1 MPAVSCRMWIL
12 RVIIAG
18 CFELHLGIT
27 YAYKTKS
34 MKSSEEYELFTKELC
49 ERLSM
54 HRGLKTIVV
63 KHNVKLRGKSG
74 QNHQVDVYWE
84 YEKNGEVH
92 RVAIEC
98 KNYSYGVSIGKVRD
112 FYGVISDLEDV
123 KGIMVTTVGYQKGA
137 KQYAD
142 HYGISLKELRAPRD
156 GETVIGE
163 LDMQFETDVTHRL
176 FLINEE
182 WAAKRGF
189 DINMYRERT
198 AMCSVQNSEKWRN
211 ATHLPLSTVDD
222 NIRDADGRVLLSI
235 EELQKH
241 KPDKHPDENTNIY
254 CFEDAYVKIDHWGL
268 IKIDEI
274 KFEREYTK
282 DEQTYSIDAGR
293 FVRAILADALGG
305 EKMVIM

>member
-1 MPAVSCRMWIL
+1 MN
-12 RVIIAG
+12 
-18 CFELHLGIT
+18 T
-27 YAYKTKS
+27 NT
-34 MKSSEEYELFTKELC
+34 EYEKFTRELC
-49 ERLSM
+49 EQLALYKGLLSSS
-54 HRGLKTIVV
+54 VQ
-63 KHNVKLRGKSG
+63 HNVKLRGKSG
-74 QNHQVDVYWE
+74 LNHQIDVYWE

-112 FYGVISDLEDV
+112 FYGVISDLDNV

-142 HYGISLKELRAPRD
+142 HYGISLMELRAPRD
-156 GETVIGE
+156 GETIIGE
-163 LDMQFETDVTHRL
+163 LNMQFEIDGTHRL

-189 DINMYRERT
+189 DINRHRENT
-198 AMCSVQNSEKWRN
+198 AMWSHQNREKWRN
-211 ATHLPLSTVDD
+211 ATHLPLDTVDD
-222 NIRDADGRVLLSI
+222 NIRDADGRVLLST
-235 EELQKH
+235 EELQKQ

-254 CFEDAYVKIDHWGL
+254 CFEDAYVKNEYWGL
-268 IKIDEI
+268 MKIDEI

>member
-1 MPAVSCRMWIL
+1 VQ
-12 RVIIAG
+12 
-18 CFELHLGIT
+18 
-27 YAYKTKS
+27 
-34 MKSSEEYELFTKELC
+34 
-49 ERLSM
+49 
-54 HRGLKTIVV
+54 
-63 KHNVKLRGKSG
+63 HNVKLRGKSG
-74 QNHQVDVYWE
+74 LNHQIDVYWE
-84 YEKNGEVH
+84 YEKNGEEH

-112 FYGVISDLEDV
+112 FYGVISDLDNV

-137 KQYAD
+137 KQFAD

-156 GETVIGE
+156 GETIIGE
-163 LDMQFETDVTHRL
+163 LDMQFETDVIHRL

-198 AMCSVQNSEKWRN
+198 AMWSLKNREKWMN
-211 ATHLPLSTVDD
+211 ATHLPMGTVDD
-222 NIRDADGRVLLSI
+222 YIRDADGRVLLSI

-254 CFEDAYVKIDHWGL
+254 CFEDAYVKNEYWGL
-268 IKIDEI
+268 MKIDEI
-274 KFEREYTK
+274 KFEREYSK

>member
-1 MPAVSCRMWIL
+1 MNIN
-12 RVIIAG
+12 
-18 CFELHLGIT
+18 T
-27 YAYKTKS
+27 
-34 MKSSEEYELFTKELC
+34 EYELFTREVC
-49 ERLSM
+49 ERLASYN
-54 HRGLKTIVV
+54 GLLLSSVQ
-63 KHNVKLRGKSG
+63 HNVKLKGKSG
-74 QNHQVDVYWE
+74 FEHQVDVYWE
-84 YEKNGEVH
+84 YEKDGEMH

-98 KNYSYGVSIGKVRD
+98 KNYNQKIPIGRVRD
-112 FYGVISDLEDV
+112 FFGVLYDV
-123 KGIMVTTVGYQKGA
+123 SNIKGIMACKEGYQDGA
-137 KQYAD
+137 KKFAD

-198 AMCSVQNSEKWRN
+198 AMYSVQNSEKWRN

-235 EELQKH
+235 EELKTH
-241 KPDKHPDENTNIY
+241 APDKHPDDNTNIY
-254 CFEDAYVKIDHWGL
+254 CFEDAYVKNEYWGL
-268 IKIDEI
+268 MKIDEI

-305 EKMVIM
+305 ERMVIM

>member
-1 MPAVSCRMWIL
+1 MAL
-12 RVIIAG
+12 FQG
-18 CFELHLGIT
+18 LL
-27 YAYKTKS
+27 
-34 MKSSEEYELFTKELC
+34 SS
-49 ERLSM
+49 S
-54 HRGLKTIVV
+54 VQ
-63 KHNVKLRGKSG
+63 HNVKIKGKSG
-74 QNHQVDVYWE
+74 QKHQVDVYWE
-84 YEKNGEVH
+84 YNKDGIVH
-92 RVAIEC
+92 RVVIEC

-156 GETVIGE
+156 GETNIGE
-163 LDMQFETDVTHRL
+163 LDMHFETDVTHRL

-182 WAAKRGF
+182 WAAKQGF
-189 DINMYRERT
+189 DINWHRERT
-198 AMCSVQNSEKWRN
+198 AMWSLKNREKWMN
-211 ATHLPLSTVDD
+211 ATHLPLGTVDD
-222 NIRDADGRVLLSI
+222 YIRDADGRVLLSI

-254 CFEDAYVKIDHWGL
+254 CFEDAYVKNEYWGL

-274 KFEREYTK
+274 KFEREFSK
-282 DEQTYSIDAGR
+282 DEQTYSVDAGH

>member
-1 MPAVSCRMWIL
+1 MNIN
-12 RVIIAG
+12 
-18 CFELHLGIT
+18 T
-27 YAYKTKS
+27 
-34 MKSSEEYELFTKELC
+34 EYEKFTRELC
-49 ERLSM
+49 ERLALYK
-54 HRGLKTIVV
+54 GLLLSSVQ
-63 KHNVKLRGKSG
+63 HNVKLRGKSG
-74 QNHQVDVYWE
+74 LNHQIDVYWE
-84 YEKNGEVH
+84 YNKDGIVH

-112 FYGVISDLEDV
+112 FYGVISDLDNV

-198 AMCSVQNSEKWRN
+198 AMWSVQNSEKWRN
-211 ATHLPLSTVDD
+211 ATHLPLGSVDD
-222 NIRDADGRVLLSI
+222 YIRDADGRVLLSI

-241 KPDKHPDENTNIY
+241 KPDKHPDDNTNIY
-254 CFEDAYVKIDHWGL
+254 CFEDAYVKNEYWGL

-274 KFEREYTK
+274 KFEREFSK
-282 DEQTYSIDAGR
+282 DEQTYSVDAGH

>member
-1 MPAVSCRMWIL
+1 MRGLWRDRI
-12 RVIIAG
+12 
-18 CFELHLGIT
+18 GIMNT
-27 YAYKTKS
+27 NT
-34 MKSSEEYELFTKELC
+34 EYEKFTRELC
-49 ERLSM
+49 ERLALYK
-54 HRGLKTIVV
+54 GLLSSSVQ
-63 KHNVKLRGKSG
+63 HNVKLRGKSG
-74 QNHQVDVYWE
+74 LNHQIDVYWE
-84 YEKNGEVH
+84 YEKDGIVH

-163 LDMQFETDVTHRL
+163 LDMHFETDVIHRL

-198 AMCSVQNSEKWRN
+198 AMWSVQNSEKWRN

-222 NIRDADGRVLLSI
+222 KIRDADGRVLLSI

-254 CFEDAYVKIDHWGL
+254 CFEDAYVKNEYWGL
-268 IKIDEI
+268 MKIDEI
-274 KFEREYTK
+274 KFEREYSK

-293 FVRAILADALGG
+293 FVLAILADALGG
-305 EKMVIM
+305 EKMVVM

>member
-1 MPAVSCRMWIL
+1 MRGLWRDRI
-12 RVIIAG
+12 
-18 CFELHLGIT
+18 GIMNT
-27 YAYKTKS
+27 NT
-34 MKSSEEYELFTKELC
+34 EYEKFTRELC
-49 ERLSM
+49 ERLALYK
-54 HRGLKTIVV
+54 GLLSSTVQ
-63 KHNVKLRGKSG
+63 HNVKLKGKSG
-74 QNHQVDVYWE
+74 FEHQVDVLWE
-84 YEKNGEVH
+84 YEKDGEVH

-98 KNYSYGVSIGKVRD
+98 KNYNQKIPIGRVRD
-112 FYGVISDLEDV
+112 FFGVLYDIGNI
-123 KGIMVTTVGYQKGA
+123 KGIMACKEGYQDGA
-137 KQYAD
+137 KKFAD
-142 HYGISLKELRAPRD
+142 FYGISLKELRAPRD

-163 LDMQFETDVTHRL
+163 LDMQFETDVIHRL

-198 AMCSVQNSEKWRN
+198 AMCSVQNSEKWKN

-254 CFEDAYVKIDHWGL
+254 CFEDAYVKNEYWGL
-268 IKIDEI
+268 MKIDEI
-274 KFEREYTK
+274 MFEREYSK

-293 FVRAILADALGG
+293 FVLAILADALGG

>member
-1 MPAVSCRMWIL
+1 MNSNI
-12 RVIIAG
+12 G
-18 CFELHLGIT
+18 
-27 YAYKTKS
+27 
-34 MKSSEEYELFTKELC
+34 YELFAREVYEMLATYN
-49 ERLSM
+49 
-54 HRGLKTIVV
+54 GLESSSVQ
-63 KHNVKLRGKSG
+63 HNVKIKGKSG
-74 QNHQVDVYWE
+74 QEHQVDVYWE
-84 YEKNGEVH
+84 YEKYGAVH

-112 FYGVISDLEDV
+112 FYGVISDLDNV

-137 KQYAD
+137 KKFAD

-163 LDMQFETDVTHRL
+163 LDMQFETDVTHCL

-222 NIRDADGRVLLSI
+222 YIRDADGRVLLSI
-235 EELQKH
+235 DELQKQ
-241 KPDKHPDENTNIY
+241 KPDKHPDVNTNIY
-254 CFEDAYVKIDHWGL
+254 CFEDVYVKNEYWGL
-268 IKIDEI
+268 MKIDEI
-274 KFEREYTK
+274 KFEREYSK
-282 DEQTYSIDAGR
+282 DEKTYSIDAGR

-305 EKMVIM
+305 EKMVVM

>member
-1 MPAVSCRMWIL
+1 MN
-12 RVIIAG
+12 
-18 CFELHLGIT
+18 T
-27 YAYKTKS
+27 NT
-34 MKSSEEYELFTKELC
+34 EYEKFTRELC
-49 ERLSM
+49 ERLALYK
-54 HRGLKTIVV
+54 GLLSSNVQ
-63 KHNVKLRGKSG
+63 HNVKLRGKSG
-74 QNHQVDVYWE
+74 LNHQIDVYWE
-84 YEKNGEVH
+84 YNKDGIVH
-92 RVAIEC
+92 RVVIEC

-163 LDMQFETDVTHRL
+163 LDMHFETDVTRCL
-176 FLINEE
+176 FLINEK
-182 WAAKRGF
+182 WAAKKSF

-198 AMCSVQNSEKWRN
+198 AMWSVQNSEKWRN

-222 NIRDADGRVLLSI
+222 KIRDADGRVLLSI
-235 EELQKH
+235 EELQKQ
-241 KPDKHPDENTNIY
+241 KPDKHPDDNTNIY

-268 IKIDEI
+268 MKIDEI

-293 FVRAILADALGG
+293 FVLAILADALGG